1 MFTSDIFTGVFG
13 DVSLANVIA
22 SFLLVFLGATINF
35 LIELSQ
41 RDPAS
46 NRTPSHFSFKFLIA
60 DNGARILISF
70 FFCIVA
76 VICGPALVEYLIFI
90 HIPEQLSRFSMILLG
105 WGSDYLPMKIKQRF
119 FKQEN
124 TDTK

>member
-70 FFCIVA
+70 F
-76 VICGPALVEYLIFI
+76 L
-90 HIPEQLSRFSMILLG
+90 
-105 WGSDYLPMKIKQRF
+105 
-119 FKQEN
+119 N
-124 TDTK
+124 